1 MHRVAPCTT
10 VHHDLCAPA
19 PWCITVVVHRI
30 APCTTVRDRPCAPAL
45 RCIIATLHQG
55 ARCSTMCDP
64 ARQHQ
69 QPLQARTRPHRL
81 TAPTALDTD
90 PTPPSPTPTRQ
101 HPTPPDTTRHH
112 PKTRQPP
119 LNSAPS
125 GSRSLKKRPQQ
136 ASTRARIFGG
146 LPPGFAALRPRSG
159 AAATCAAASV
169 HPFGAGLPTSCA
181 ACGSPQ
187 RRQSEVHCA
196 PMGERQLGQ
205 HPCTGCCPC
214 SLHTIVRV
222 LWPAPFP
229 QCGPWQG
236 RPAAPAGRV
245 RAHGR
250 TQRRTVLRLL
260 LRRPG
265 QRPNEGAIGGRHRRI
280 WSEMGRDSGV
290 PCE

>member
-1 MHRVAPCTT
+1 MELWDQR
-10 VHHDLCAPA
+10 
-19 PWCITVVVHRI
+19 R
-30 APCTTVRDRPCAPAL
+30 RRPAL
-45 RCIIATLHQG
+45 GRATPGVQSRPSVVFADGFATAACPPRSLDWTTAPFGAPISIASGRAARGGTSLSSTAASARRSASRPTSAASTRIGFDWACCSSRSRCI
-55 ARCSTMCDP
+55 R
-64 ARQHQ
+64 
-69 QPLQARTRPHRL
+69 
-81 TAPTALDTD
+81 
-90 PTPPSPTPTRQ
+90 
-101 HPTPPDTTRHH
+101 
-112 PKTRQPP
+112 
-119 LNSAPS
+119 SAPS
-125 GSRSLKKRPQQ
+125 GSRSSKKRPQQ